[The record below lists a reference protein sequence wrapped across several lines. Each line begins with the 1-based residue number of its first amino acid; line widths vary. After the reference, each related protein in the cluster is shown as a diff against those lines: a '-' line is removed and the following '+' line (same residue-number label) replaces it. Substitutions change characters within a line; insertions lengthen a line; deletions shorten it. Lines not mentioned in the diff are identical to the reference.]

1 MSEENVEVAW
11 RASRAWN
18 EGGIDALLHYL
29 DPGVEWHG
37 SAEGMLP
44 RAFHGHDGVRDYL
57 ERVGEVFDERRLE
70 PLEVIDVDDERVISV
85 TRIVGRSEKFGT
97 ELSADSAWLI
107 TFGTNRKAV
116 HIEAFTDKA
125 QALEAVGVG
134 DVAGERR
141 GCPPGLRSVQPDVR
155 RRDP

>member
-18 EGGIDALLHYL
+18 EGGIEGFLEYL

-37 SAEGMLP
+37 SAEGVLP
-44 RAFHGHDGVRDYL
+44 GAFHGHDGVRDYL

-85 TRIVGRSEKFGT
+85 IRIAGRSEKFGT
-97 ELSADSAWLI
+97 ELSADCAWLI
-107 TFGTNRKAV
+107 TFGTNRKV
-116 HIEAFTDKA
+116 VRVEAFTDKA
-125 QALEAVGVG
+125 QALEA
-134 DVAGERR
+134 AGLSE
-141 GCPPGLRSVQPDVR
+141 
-155 RRDP
+155 

>member
-1 MSEENVEVAW
+1 MSEENVEAAW
-11 RASRAWN
+11 RVSRAWN

-44 RAFHGHDGVRDYL
+44 RAFHGHDGVREYL

-85 TRIVGRSEKFGT
+85 IHIVGRSEKFGT
-97 ELSADSAWLI
+97 ELTADYAWLI

-116 HIEAFTDKA
+116 RIEAFTDKA
-125 QALEAVGVG
+125 QALKA
-134 DVAGERR
+134 AGLGE
-141 GCPPGLRSVQPDVR
+141 
-155 RRDP
+155 